1 MNVSRKTLLLLLPGL
16 LFASGP
22 ARAGDAPRPAALT
35 GKSYV
40 FPSSAN
46 AQGQFGA
53 YFKTK
58 LTLYNPNSDAITV
71 RAFLSTPTG
80 ASPTVSI
87 ALPANTYTRFDNF
100 LDDKFGYTGGAGI
113 NLAESTAARSFVAIA
128 EVFTESDAGRYS
140 TPLTGLLAADAV
152 VELGSPIASPI
163 SVVAG
168 LRVDAANRANFGC
181 SSASADPIQV
191 RADFYAFRNFIRSAT
206 TSATLDLVPL
216 GWAQKSVPVEGDDVI
231 AIFWVVSGT
240 PGAGVYCYGVNVNN
254 ASNDGTAIPART
266 WSP

>member
-1 MNVSRKTLLLLLPGL
+1 MNVLRNSLLLLLPGL
-16 LFASGP
+16 LLAAP
-22 ARAGDAPRPAALT
+22 AARAGDAPRPAALT

-58 LTLYNPNSDAITV
+58 MTLYNPNADPITV
-71 RAFLSTPTG
+71 RAFLSTPAG
-80 ASPTVSI
+80 ASQTVSI
-87 ALPANTYTRFDNF
+87 ALAANTYTRWDNF

-113 NLAESTAARSFVAIA
+113 NLAENTAAKSFVAIA

-152 VELGSPIASPI
+152 VELGNPIASPI

-181 SSASADPIQV
+181 SSASAGPIQV

-216 GWAQKSVPVEGDDVI
+216 GWAQQAVPVEGDDII

>member
-1 MNVSRKTLLLLLPGL
+1 LEVLVNVLRKAIFALLPGL
-16 LFASGP
+16 LLASPP
-22 ARAGDAPRPAALT
+22 ARAGEVGHA
-35 GKSYV
+35 YV

-53 YFKTK
+53 YFRTK
-58 LTLYNPNSDAITV
+58 LTLYNPGGDAITV
-71 RAFLSTPTG
+71 RAFLSTPAG
-80 ASPTVSI
+80 ASRTVSI

-113 NLAESTAARSFVAIA
+113 NLAETTATKSFIAVA
-128 EVFTESDAGRYS
+128 EVFTESDAGRYA
-140 TPLTGLLAADAV
+140 TPLTGLLADDAV
-152 VELGSPIASPI
+152 VALGSPVASPV

-181 SSASADPIQV
+181 SSASTDSIQV
-191 RADFYAFRNFIRSAT
+191 RADFYAFRNFTRSAT

-216 GWAQKSVPVEGDDVI
+216 GWAQQAVPVEGDDVI

-240 PGAGVYCYGVNVNN
+240 PGAGVWCYGVNVNN

>member
-1 MNVSRKTLLLLLPGL
+1 VNVQRNALFFLLPSLLL
-16 LFASGP
+16 ASP
-22 ARAGDAPRPAALT
+22 AARAGDAPRPAALV
-35 GKSYV
+35 GRGYV

-58 LTLYNPNSDAITV
+58 MTLYNPNADPITI
-71 RAFLSTPTG
+71 RAFLSTPAG
-80 ASPTVSI
+80 ASQTVNI

-113 NLAESTAARSFVAIA
+113 NLAESTATKSFVAVA

-140 TPLTGLLAADAV
+140 TPLTGLLADDAV
-152 VELGSPIASPI
+152 VALGNPILSPI

-168 LRVDAANRANFGC
+168 LRVDGSNRANFGC
-181 SSASADPIQV
+181 SSASAGPVQV
-191 RADFYAFRNFIRSAT
+191 RADFYAFRNFFRSAT
-206 TSATLDLVPL
+206 TSATLDLGPF
-216 GWAQKSVPVEGDDVI
+216 GWAQQALPVDGDDIIVN
-231 AIFWVVSGT
+231 FWVLSGA
-240 PGAGVYCYGVNVNN
+240 PGASVYCYGVNVNN
-254 ASNDGTAIPART
+254 ASNDGTAVPART